1 MFSRKNILTNKI
13 ELSERELLLL
23 EGKRKQLLKQL
34 EKKGI
39 KDKNVLNA
47 IGKIP
52 RHLFFDLRNTVYDK
66 EKNKLIS
73 QGISVMLDYVYEDK
87 ALPIGFGQTISHPYT
102 VAFQT
107 QALSIKPG
115 DKVLEVGTGSGYQ
128 TAVLLEMGAEV
139 YSIERIEELHL
150 RSKELLK
157 FLEYTNFHLKHGDG
171 YAGWPEYAPFDKII
185 VTAAAP
191 YLPEKLLFQLKEGGK
206 MIIPVES
213 ENKQTQDMLLFTR
226 DKNNTF
232 VKQKLGDF
240 QFVPMLYNKE

>member
-1 MFSRKNILTNKI
+1 MNNRKNIFLNKV
-13 ELSERELLLL
+13 ELSEKEKLLL
-23 EGKRKQLLKQL
+23 EGKKKQLLKQL

-52 RHLFFDLRNTVYDK
+52 RHLFFDLRNTEYK
-66 EKNKLIS
+66 EDKNKLVS
-73 QGISVMLDYVYEDK
+73 HGISVLLDYVYDDR

-107 QALSIKPG
+107 QALNIRPNE
-115 DKVLEVGTGSGYQ
+115 KVLEIGTGSGYQ
-128 TAVLLEMGAEV
+128 TAVLLEMGAVV

-150 RSKELLK
+150 KSKSVLE
-157 FLEYTNFHLKHGDG
+157 FLEYKNFYLKYGDG
-171 YAGWPEYAPFDKII
+171 YEGWEEFAPYDKII

-191 YLPEKLLFQLKEGGK
+191 YVPEKLLLQLKEGGK
-206 MIIPVES
+206 MIIPVE
-213 ENKQTQDMLLFTR
+213 NQPAHDMLLFTR

-232 VKQKLGDF
+232 IKEKLGDF
-240 QFVPMLYNKE
+240 QFVPMLYNRE

>member
-1 MFSRKNILTNKI
+1 MLSRKNTYLKKI
-13 ELSERELLLL
+13 ELSDRELLLL

-39 KDKNVLNA
+39 TNKNVLNA

-52 RHLFFDLRNTVYDK
+52 RHLFFDLHNTEYDK

-73 QGISVMLDYVYEDK
+73 QGISVLLDYVYSDK

-107 QALSIKPG
+107 QALNIRPH

-128 TAVLLEMGAEV
+128 TAVLLELGAHV
-139 YSIERIEELHL
+139 YSVERIEELYL
-150 RSKELLK
+150 RSKEVLN
-157 FLEYTNFHLKHGDG
+157 FLEYANVQVKHGDG
-171 YAGWPEYAPFDKII
+171 YEGWQEFAPYDKII

-191 YLPEKLLFQLKEGGK
+191 YVPEKLLLQLKEGGK

-213 ENKQTQDMLLFTR
+213 QNNTHEMLLFTR

-232 VKQKLGDF
+232 LKEKLGDF
-240 QFVPMLYNKE
+240 EFVPMLYNKE